1 MEKNNQTISIL
12 NFEKLGKIL
21 KIPENNTEDIFQ
33 PITSLDLII
42 LQHAINNN
50 NMQLIIYDLSE
61 KFKINS
67 LKINQQNY
75 IYETLKNNTIENLK
89 ESYPEERL
97 KNLLKK

>member
-1 MEKNNQTISIL
+1 METNTQNLLII
-12 NFEKLGKIL
+12 NFKKLGKML
-21 KIPENNTEDIFQ
+21 KVPENNNNEVFT

-61 KFKINS
+61 KYKIDS
-67 LKINQQNY
+67 LKFNQQNY

-89 ESYPEERL
+89 KSYPEERL